1 MRIENKVVVT
11 CAVTG
16 AIHTPSMSPYLPI
29 TPEQISTA
37 ALEAAEAGAA
47 IVHIHARDPVDG
59 RPDQS
64 VARFQP
70 IIAALRGR
78 TDAVLN
84 ITTGGSP
91 FMFVEERIL
100 PAAHFKP
107 ELASLNMGSF
117 NFGLYP
123 MLQRFHDFR
132 FSWERQSLE
141 DSRDLIFRNT
151 FQDIEY
157 VLTTLS
163 KQGTKFEFE
172 CYDVGHLYNLAHFL
186 DRGLVQPPLFV
197 QTIFGILGGIGSH
210 PDDVETMQRTADRLF
225 GDDFFWSV
233 LGTGKSQMEVARL
246 ALMEGGFVR
255 VGLEDS
261 LWIGAGQLARSNAE
275 QVVKVR
281 ELIAE
286 CGRTLATPDEARE
299 LLGLKGAAAT
309 SV

>member
-1 MRIENKVVVT
+1 MRRSFT
-11 CAVTG
+11 FTPAM
-16 AIHTPSMSPYLPI
+16 PSM
-29 TPEQISTA
+29 
-37 ALEAAEAGAA
+37 AEPT
-47 IVHIHARDPVDG
+47 RL
-59 RPDQS
+59 S
-64 VARFQP
+64 ARFQP

-186 DRGLVQPPLFV
+186 DRRLVQPPLFV
-197 QTIFGILGGIGSH
+197 QTIFGILGGNRKPPGRCRNNATHCGPSLRRRLLLVGAWHGEKPDGGGEGS
-210 PDDVETMQRTADRLF
+210 R
-225 GDDFFWSV
+225 
-233 LGTGKSQMEVARL
+233 
-246 ALMEGGFVR
+246 
-255 VGLEDS
+255 
-261 LWIGAGQLARSNAE
+261 
-275 QVVKVR
+275 
-281 ELIAE
+281 
-286 CGRTLATPDEARE
+286 
-299 LLGLKGAAAT
+299 
-309 SV
+309 

>member
-29 TPEQISTA
+29 TAEQISKA
-37 ALEAAEAGAA
+37 ALDAAEAGAA
-47 IVHIHARDPVDG
+47 IVHIHARNPVDG

-64 VARFQP
+64 VEAFQP
-70 IIAALRGR
+70 IVAALRSN
-78 TDAVLN
+78 TNAVLN

-91 FMFVEERIL
+91 FMMVEERIR

-123 MLQRFHDFR
+123 MLRRFQDFR
-132 FSWERQSLE
+132 FSWEGEALE

-157 VLTTLS
+157 VLAMLR
-163 KQGTKFEFE
+163 QHGTKFEFE

-186 DRGLVQPPLFV
+186 DRGLVEPPLLV
-197 QTIFGILGGIGSH
+197 QTIFGVLGGIGTH
-210 PDDVETMQRTADRLF
+210 PDDVETMQRTANRLF

-233 LGTGKSQMEVARL
+233 LGTGKSQMEIAKL
-246 ALMEGGFVR
+246 ALREGGFVR

-261 LWIGAGQLARSNAE
+261 LWIGPGRLAQSNAE
-275 QVVKVR
+275 QVAMVS
-281 ELIAE
+281 EIAAE
-286 CGRTLATPDEARE
+286 YGRTLATPDEARQ

-309 SV
+309 SF

>member
-29 TPEQISTA
+29 TAEQISKA
-37 ALEAAEAGAA
+37 ALDAAEAGAA
-47 IVHIHARDPVDG
+47 IVHIHARNPVDG

-64 VARFQP
+64 VEAFQP
-70 IIAALRGR
+70 IVAALRSN
-78 TDAVLN
+78 TNAVLN

-91 FMFVEERIL
+91 FMMVEERIR

-123 MLQRFHDFR
+123 MLRRFQDFR
-132 FSWERQSLE
+132 FSWEGEALE

-157 VLTTLS
+157 VLAMLR
-163 KQGTKFEFE
+163 QHGTKFEFE

-186 DRGLVQPPLFV
+186 DRGLVEPPLLV
-197 QTIFGILGGIGSH
+197 QTIFGVLGGIGTH
-210 PDDVETMQRTADRLF
+210 PEDVETMQRTANRLF

-233 LGTGKSQMEVARL
+233 LGTGKSQMEIAKL
-246 ALMEGGFVR
+246 ALREGGFVR

-261 LWIGAGQLARSNAE
+261 LWIGPGRLAQSNAE
-275 QVVKVR
+275 QVAMVS
-281 ELIAE
+281 EIAAE
-286 CGRTLATPDEARE
+286 YGRTLATPDEARQ

-309 SV
+309 SF

>member
-16 AIHTPSMSPYLPI
+16 AIHTPSMSPYLPV
-29 TPEQISTA
+29 TAEQISTA

-47 IVHIHARDPVDG
+47 IVHIHARNPVDG

-64 VARFQP
+64 VEGFRP
-70 IIAALRGR
+70 IVAALRSS

-91 FMFVEERIL
+91 FMMVEERIR

-123 MLQRFHDFR
+123 MLERFQDFR
-132 FSWERQSLE
+132 FSWEAQALE

-157 VLTTLS
+157 VLAMLRE
-163 KQGTKFEFE
+163 QGTKFEFE

-186 DRGLVQPPLFV
+186 DRGLVEPPLFV
-197 QTIFGILGGIGSH
+197 QTIFGVLGGIGTH
-210 PDDVETMQRTADRLF
+210 PDDVETMQRTANRLF
-225 GDDFFWSV
+225 GEDFFWSV
-233 LGTGKSQMEVARL
+233 LGTGKSQMEIAKL
-246 ALMEGGFVR
+246 ALREGGFVR

-261 LWIGAGQLARSNAE
+261 LWIGPGRLAQSNAE
-275 QVVKVR
+275 QVAMVR
-281 ELIAE
+281 EMVAE
-286 CGRTLATPDEARE
+286 CGRTLATPDDARE
-299 LLGLKGAAAT
+299 LFGLKGAAVT
-309 SV
+309 SF

>member
-16 AIHTPSMSPYLPI
+16 AIHTPSMSPYLPV
-29 TPEQISTA
+29 TAEQISAA

-47 IVHIHARDPVDG
+47 ILHIHARDPVDG

-64 VARFQP
+64 VEGFQP
-70 IIAALRGR
+70 IVAALRSS

-91 FMFVEERIL
+91 SMMIEERL
-100 PAAHFKP
+100 RPAAHFKP

-123 MLQRFHDFR
+123 MLQRFRNFR
-132 FSWERQSLE
+132 FSWERQALE
-141 DSRDLIFRNT
+141 DSRNLIFRNT

-157 VLTTLS
+157 VLAVLREH
-163 KQGTKFEFE
+163 GTKFEFE

-197 QTIFGILGGIGSH
+197 QTIFGVLGGIGTD
-210 PDDVETMQRTADRLF
+210 PDDVATMRRAADRLF
-225 GDDFFWSV
+225 GNDFFWSV
-233 LGTGKSQMEVARL
+233 LGSGKSQMEIAKL
-246 ALMEGGFVR
+246 AIREGGFVR

-261 LWIGAGQLARSNAE
+261 LWIGPGRLAHSNAE
-275 QVVKVR
+275 QVAMVR
-281 ELIAE
+281 AMVAE
-286 CGRTLATPDEARE
+286 CGRTLATPDEARK

-309 SV
+309 SF

>member
-1 MRIENKVVVT
+1 MT

-29 TPEQISTA
+29 TPEEISTA
-37 ALEAAEAGAA
+37 ALDAAEAGAA
-47 IVHIHARDPVDG
+47 VVHIHARNPVDG

-64 VARFQP
+64 VEAFQP
-70 IIAALRGR
+70 IVAALRSN
-78 TDAVLN
+78 TNAVLN

-91 FMFVEERIL
+91 FMMVEERIC

-107 ELASLNMGSF
+107 ELASLNMGSL

-123 MLQRFHDFR
+123 MLQRFQDFR
-132 FSWERQSLE
+132 FSWEGQALE

-157 VLTTLS
+157 VLATLRAH
-163 KQGTKFEFE
+163 GTKFEFE

-186 DRGLVQPPLFV
+186 DRGLVEPPLFV
-197 QTIFGILGGIGSH
+197 QTIFGVLGGIGTH
-210 PDDVETMQRTADRLF
+210 PDDVETMQRTANRLF

-233 LGTGKSQMEVARL
+233 LGTGKSQMEIAKL
-246 ALMEGGFVR
+246 ALREGGFVR

-261 LWIGAGQLARSNAE
+261 LWIAPGRLAQSNAE
-275 QVVKVR
+275 QVAMVCEMV
-281 ELIAE
+281 AE
-286 CGRTLATPDEARE
+286 CGRTLATPDDARE

-309 SV
+309 GW

>member
-16 AIHTPSMSPYLPI
+16 AIHTPSMSPYLPV
-29 TPEQISTA
+29 TAEQISA
-37 ALEAAEAGAA
+37 SALEAANEGAA

-64 VARFQP
+64 VQGFQP
-70 IIAALRGR
+70 IVAALRSS
-78 TDAVLN
+78 TNAVLN

-91 FMFVEERIL
+91 FMMVEERIR

-123 MLQRFHDFR
+123 MLQRFQDFR
-132 FSWERQSLE
+132 FSWEAQALE

-157 VLTTLS
+157 VLGVMREH
-163 KQGTKFEFE
+163 GTKFEFE

-186 DRGLVQPPLFV
+186 ERGLVEPPLFV
-197 QTIFGILGGIGSH
+197 QTIFGVLGGIGTH
-210 PDDVETMQRTADRLF
+210 PDDVETMRRTADRLF

-233 LGTGKSQMEVARL
+233 LGTGKSQMEIARL
-246 ALMEGGFVR
+246 ALREGGSCASGWR
-255 VGLEDS
+255 TS
-261 LWIGAGQLARSNAE
+261 LWIGPGQLAQSDTRS
-275 QVVKVR
+275 KWPW
-281 ELIAE
+281 
-286 CGRTLATPDEARE
+286 CARWS
-299 LLGLKGAAAT
+299 LNAAALWLLLT
-309 SV
+309 TPVNCWV

>member
-29 TPEQISTA
+29 TAEQISKA
-37 ALEAAEAGAA
+37 ALDAAEAGAA
-47 IVHIHARDPVDG
+47 IVHIHARNPVDG

-64 VARFQP
+64 VEAFQP
-70 IIAALRGR
+70 IVAALRSN
-78 TDAVLN
+78 TNAVLN

-91 FMFVEERIL
+91 FMMVEERIR

-123 MLQRFHDFR
+123 MLQRFQDFR
-132 FSWERQSLE
+132 FSWEGEALE

-157 VLTTLS
+157 VLAMLR
-163 KQGTKFEFE
+163 QHGTKFEFE

-186 DRGLVQPPLFV
+186 DRGLVEPPLLV
-197 QTIFGILGGIGSH
+197 QTIFGVLGGIGTH
-210 PDDVETMQRTADRLF
+210 PDDVETMQRTANRLF

-233 LGTGKSQMEVARL
+233 LGTGKSQMEIAKL
-246 ALMEGGFVR
+246 ALREGGFVR

-261 LWIGAGQLARSNAE
+261 LWIGPGRLAQSNAE
-275 QVVKVR
+275 QVAMVS
-281 ELIAE
+281 EMAAE
-286 CGRTLATPDEARE
+286 YGRTLATPDEARQ

-309 SV
+309 SF

>member
-37 ALEAAEAGAA
+37 ALDAAAAGAA
-47 IVHIHARDPVDG
+47 MVHIHARNPVDG

-64 VARFQP
+64 IEAFQP
-70 IIAALRGR
+70 IVTALRSN
-78 TDAVLN
+78 TNAVLN

-91 FMFVEERIL
+91 FMMVEERIR

-123 MLQRFHDFR
+123 MLQRFQDFR
-132 FSWERQSLE
+132 FSWEEQALE

-157 VLTTLS
+157 VLAMLREH
-163 KQGTKFEFE
+163 GTKFEFE

-186 DRGLVQPPLFV
+186 DRGLA
-197 QTIFGILGGIGSH
+197 
-210 PDDVETMQRTADRLF
+210 RTASVRADNLRRAGRDRDAS
-225 GDDFFWSV
+225 G
-233 LGTGKSQMEVARL
+233 
-246 ALMEGGFVR
+246 
-255 VGLEDS
+255 
-261 LWIGAGQLARSNAE
+261 
-275 QVVKVR
+275 
-281 ELIAE
+281 
-286 CGRTLATPDEARE
+286 
-299 LLGLKGAAAT
+299 
-309 SV
+309 

>member
-1 MRIENKVVVT
+1 MRLENKVIVT

-16 AIHTPSMSPYLPI
+16 AIHTPSMSPYLPV
-29 TPEQISTA
+29 TPEQISA
-37 ALEAAEAGAA
+37 AAVGAAEAGAA

-64 VARFQP
+64 IAGFQP
-70 IIAALRGR
+70 IVTALRAR
-78 TDAVLN
+78 TNAVLN

-123 MLQRFHDFR
+123 MLQRFQDFR
-132 FSWERQSLE
+132 FSWERQLLE

-157 VLTTLS
+157 VLTVLRD
-163 KQGTKFEFE
+163 QGTRFEFE

-197 QTIFGILGGIGSH
+197 QTVFGILGGIGSH
-210 PDDVETMQRTADRLF
+210 PEDVETMRRTADRLF
-225 GDDFFWSV
+225 GDDFFWSA
-233 LGTGKSQMEVARL
+233 LGTGKSQMEIAKL
-246 ALMEGGFVR
+246 ALLEGGFVR
-255 VGLEDS
+255 VGLEDN
-261 LWIGAGQLARSNAE
+261 LWIGPGQLARSNAE
-275 QVVKVR
+275 QVNKVR
-281 ELIAE
+281 QVIAE
-286 CGRTLATPDEARE
+286 CGRTLATADEARE
-299 LLGLKGAAAT
+299 MLCLKGAAAT
-309 SV
+309 SF

>member
-16 AIHTPSMSPYLPI
+16 AIHTPSMSPYLPV
-29 TPEQISTA
+29 TPEQIATA

-47 IVHIHARDPVDG
+47 IIHIHARNPVDG

-70 IIAALRGR
+70 IIAALRER
-78 TDAVLN
+78 TNAVLN

-100 PAAHFKP
+100 PAAHFRP
-107 ELASLNMGSF
+107 ELASLNMGSL

-261 LWIGAGQLARSNAE
+261 LWIGPGQLARSNAE
-275 QVVKVR
+275 QVIKVR
-281 ELIAE
+281 EVIAE

>member
-16 AIHTPSMSPYLPI
+16 AIHTPSMSPYLPV
-29 TPEQISTA
+29 TAEQISTA

-47 IVHIHARDPVDG
+47 IVHLHARNPVDG

-64 VARFQP
+64 VEGFQP
-70 IIAALRGR
+70 IVAALRSS
-78 TDAVLN
+78 TNAVLN

-91 FMFVEERIL
+91 FMMVEERIR

-123 MLQRFHDFR
+123 MLQRFQDFR
-132 FSWERQSLE
+132 FSWEGQALE

-151 FQDIEY
+151 FRDIEY
-157 VLTTLS
+157 VLGVLREH
-163 KQGTKFEFE
+163 GTKFEFE

-186 DRGLVQPPLFV
+186 DRGLVEPPLFV
-197 QTIFGILGGIGSH
+197 QTIFGVLGGIGAH
-210 PDDVETMQRTADRLF
+210 PDDVETMRRTADRLF
-225 GDDFFWSV
+225 GADFFWSV
-233 LGTGKSQMEVARL
+233 LGTGKSQMEIARL
-246 ALMEGGFVR
+246 ALGEGGFVR

-261 LWIGAGQLARSNAE
+261 LWIGPGRLAHSNAE
-275 QVVKVR
+275 QVAMVR
-281 ELIAE
+281 EMVAE
-286 CGRTLATPDEARE
+286 CGRSLATPDEARE

-309 SV
+309 SF

>member
-16 AIHTPSMSPYLPI
+16 AIHSPSMSPYLPV
-29 TPEQISTA
+29 TAKQISAA

-47 IVHIHARDPVDG
+47 IVHIHARNPVDG

-64 VARFQP
+64 IEGFQP
-70 IIAALRGR
+70 IVAALRSS
-78 TDAVLN
+78 TNAVVN

-91 FMFVEERIL
+91 FMMVEERIR
-100 PAAHFKP
+100 PAAYFKP

-123 MLQRFHDFR
+123 MLQRFQDFR
-132 FSWERQSLE
+132 FSWEEQALE

-157 VLTTLS
+157 VLAVL
-163 KQGTKFEFE
+163 QEHGTKFEFE

-186 DRGLVQPPLFV
+186 DRGLLEPPLFV
-197 QTIFGILGGIGSH
+197 QTIFGVLGGIGAH
-210 PDDVETMQRTADRLF
+210 PEDVETMRRTADRLF
-225 GDDFFWSV
+225 GNDFFWSV
-233 LGTGKSQMEVARL
+233 LGTGKSQMEIARL
-246 ALMEGGFVR
+246 ALREGGFVR

-261 LWIGAGQLARSNAE
+261 LWIGPGRLAQSNAE
-275 QVVKVR
+275 QVTMVCEMV
-281 ELIAE
+281 AE
-286 CGRTLATPDEARE
+286 CGRRLATPDDARE

-309 SV
+309 SF

>member
-16 AIHTPSMSPYLPI
+16 AIHTPSMSPYLPV
-29 TPEQISTA
+29 TAEQISTA

-47 IVHIHARDPVDG
+47 IVHLHARNPVDG

-64 VARFQP
+64 VEGFQP
-70 IIAALRGR
+70 IVAALRSS
-78 TDAVLN
+78 TNAVLN

-91 FMFVEERIL
+91 FMMVEERIR

-123 MLQRFHDFR
+123 MLQRFQDFR
-132 FSWERQSLE
+132 FSWEGQALE

-151 FQDIEY
+151 FRDIEY
-157 VLTTLS
+157 VLGVLREH
-163 KQGTKFEFE
+163 GTKFEFE

-186 DRGLVQPPLFV
+186 DRGLVEPPLFV
-197 QTIFGILGGIGSH
+197 QTIFGVLGGIGAH
-210 PDDVETMQRTADRLF
+210 PDDVETMRRTADRLF

-233 LGTGKSQMEVARL
+233 LGTGKSQMEIARL
-246 ALMEGGFVR
+246 ALGEGGFVR

-261 LWIGAGQLARSNAE
+261 LWIGPGRLAHSNAE
-275 QVVKVR
+275 QVAMVR
-281 ELIAE
+281 EMVAE
-286 CGRTLATPDEARE
+286 CGRSLATPDEARE

-309 SV
+309 SF

>member
-16 AIHTPSMSPYLPI
+16 AIHTPSMSPYLPV
-29 TPEQISTA
+29 TPEEISTA

-47 IVHIHARDPVDG
+47 IVHIHARNPVDG

-64 VARFQP
+64 VEGFRP
-70 IIAALRGR
+70 IIAALRSR
-78 TDAVLN
+78 TNAVLN

-91 FMFVEERIL
+91 FMMVEERIR
-100 PAAHFKP
+100 PAEHFKP

-123 MLQRFHDFR
+123 MLQRFQDLQ
-132 FSWERQSLE
+132 FSWEAQVLE

-157 VLTTLS
+157 VLTLMREH
-163 KQGTKFEFE
+163 GTKFEFE

-197 QTIFGILGGIGSH
+197 QTIFGVLGGIGTH
-210 PDDVETMQRTADRLF
+210 PDDVETMRRTADRLF
-225 GDDFFWSV
+225 GADFFWSV
-233 LGTGKSQMEVARL
+233 LGTGRSQMEIARL
-246 ALMEGGFVR
+246 ALTEGGFVR

-261 LWIGAGQLARSNAE
+261 LWIGPGRLARSNAE
-275 QVVKVR
+275 QVTMVCEMV
-281 ELIAE
+281 AE
-286 CGRTLATPDEARE
+286 CGRMLATPDETRE

-309 SV
+309 NF